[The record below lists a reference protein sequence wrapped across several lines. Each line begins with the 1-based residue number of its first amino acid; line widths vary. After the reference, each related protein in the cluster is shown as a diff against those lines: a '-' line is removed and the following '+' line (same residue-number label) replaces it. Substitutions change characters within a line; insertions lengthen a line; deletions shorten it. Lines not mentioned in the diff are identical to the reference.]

1 LKIAEMVSGFVCA
14 WTVAAANETKMQ
26 KLMVCKRE
34 RWITRTKLRQVG
46 IFLSG
51 QKSTNQCT
59 GALPAFHQ
67 QGQWTDKPVLQ
78 VPAAGAAFGNDLN
91 SSHCILAIWTKPSKN

>member
-1 LKIAEMVSGFVCA
+1 LDGCGSKRDEDAKTDG
-14 WTVAAANETKMQ
+14 MQ
-26 KLMVCKRE
+26 A
-34 RWITRTKLRQVG
+34 RTMDHKDKLRQVG

-67 QGQWTDKPVLQ
+67 QRQWTDKRVLQ
-78 VPAAGAAFGNDLN
+78 VLAAGAAFGNDLN
-91 SSHCILAIWTKPSKN
+91 STHCILAIWTKPSKN